1 MLCDILLILIFLLLL
16 VILVRGQIIGGKVIL
31 KQVKDCELIISQI
44 LLISEPTHILKNSSS
59 CVDLIFTD
67 QSNLITD
74 GGTHP
79 SLHPNCHHNIT
90 FYKINLKIT
99 YTPPCRRLV
108 WDFKRANI
116 SSIRK
121 AIKMVDWQFMFLNK
135 NTHEQVAIFN
145 DILMNIFSNYIP
157 NKYVT
162 IDNRDPPWMT
172 EKIKNKI
179 NLKRSLSKSNKFIEI
194 QMLST
199 EISTLIL
206 ERKEKYYHDLSMKL
220 NDPKTSA
227 KTYWSIL
234 KSFYNDSKIPLIP
247 PLLVN
252 NKIVSDFTEKAN
264 LFNDFFVHRY
274 LTTANCLQQFLS
286 KLSQDYLLLILKKKI
301 F

>member
-1 MLCDILLILIFLLLL
+1 M
-16 VILVRGQIIGGKVIL
+16 
-31 KQVKDCELIISQI
+31 
-44 LLISEPTHILKNSSS
+44 
-59 CVDLIFTD
+59 
-67 QSNLITD
+67 
-74 GGTHP
+74 
-79 SLHPNCHHNIT
+79 
-90 FYKINLKIT
+90 
-99 YTPPCRRLV
+99 
-108 WDFKRANI
+108 WDFERVNI

-121 AIKMVDWQFMFLNK
+121 AIKMVNWQFMFSNK

-206 ERKEKYYHDLSMKL
+206 ERKEKYFHDLSMKL

-264 LFNDFFVHRY
+264 LFNDFFVHHY
-274 LTTANCLQQFLS
+274 LTTANYLQQFLS